1 MTEDTQSVTTSGQQ
15 AEDFR
20 WPIEFLAAEHDR
32 QRVLCAALE
41 RLAGDVGGA
50 GAAEAARQILDYFE
64 TKLGLHYGD
73 EEKGLFP
80 LLRRRAEPD
89 DGIGT
94 ILDLLDEEHEADH
107 VLLDR
112 LLGPLRAI
120 AGGGRP
126 TDLIGFA
133 GDARA
138 FSVLQRRHLAWEN
151 GTVLALARR
160 RLSADD
166 QRELG
171 RGMAARRGLALP

>member
-1 MTEDTQSVTTSGQQ
+1 MTDTTEHR
-15 AEDFR
+15 AEEFR

-41 RLAGDVGGA
+41 RLVADAGA
-50 GAAEAARQILDYFE
+50 TGAAEAARQILDYYG

-80 LLRRRAEPD
+80 MLRRRAEPD
-89 DGIGT
+89 DGIGV
-94 ILDLLDEEHEADH
+94 ILDLLDEEHQADH

-126 TDLIGFA
+126 ADAIGFA

-151 GTVLALARR
+151 GTVLVLARR